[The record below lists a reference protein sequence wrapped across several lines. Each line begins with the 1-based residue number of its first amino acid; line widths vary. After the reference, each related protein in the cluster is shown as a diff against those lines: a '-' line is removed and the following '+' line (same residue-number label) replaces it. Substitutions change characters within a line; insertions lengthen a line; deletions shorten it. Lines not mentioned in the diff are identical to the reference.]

1 MINGVIN
8 VYKESGMTSFDVVR
22 KIKKIAATGKVG
34 HTGTL
39 DPMATG
45 VLPICIGKAT
55 KLVDYIMGD
64 YKVYRA
70 EMKLGLKSD
79 TLDIEGK
86 ILSERPI
93 SCDEEQIRKEFEKFI
108 GEIVQVPPMY
118 SALKVNGKR
127 LYELAREGKEV
138 HREGR
143 TITIYNIDI
152 ESIEIPYVRF
162 KVKCSKGTYIRT
174 LIDDI
179 GEGLGTGAIM
189 TSLERVES
197 GEAFNI
203 SNSYTLEEIENSIED
218 KIISIED
225 SLKKYPEKRFTKEAK
240 KLLVNGVK
248 IGNPRLIGNV
258 KEGILYR
265 VYVEDL
271 FIGLGLKDSIGFKI
285 EKLFL

>member
-79 TLDIEGK
+79 TLDSEGK
-86 ILSERPI
+86 ILSEKPV

-138 HREGR
+138 HRDGR

-225 SLKKYPEKRFTKEAK
+225 SLRKYPEKRFTKEAK

-271 FIGLGLKDSIGFKI
+271 FIGLGVKDSIGFKI

>member
-45 VLPICIGKAT
+45 VLPVCIGKGT

-86 ILSERPI
+86 ILSERPVNC
-93 SCDEEQIRKEFEKFI
+93 SEDDIRREFKKFI

-143 TITIYNIDI
+143 TITIYDIDI

-179 GEGLGTGAIM
+179 GEGLKTGAIM

-203 SNSYTLEEIENSIED
+203 SNAYTLEEIEKSIED

-225 SLKKYPEKRFTKEAK
+225 SLKKYPEKRFNKEAE

-248 IGNPRLIGNV
+248 IGNPKLIGNV

-265 VYVEDL
+265 VYVEDS
-271 FIGLGLKDSIGFKI
+271 FIGLGIKDSIGFKI

>member
-86 ILSERPI
+86 ILSERPV

-225 SLKKYPEKRFTKEAK
+225 SLRKYPEKRFTKEAK

-271 FIGLGLKDSIGFKI
+271 FIGLGVKDSIGFKI

>member
-1 MINGVIN
+1 MNGVIN

-79 TLDIEGK
+79 TLDSEGK
-86 ILSERPI
+86 ILSEKPV
-93 SCDEEQIRKEFEKFI
+93 SCNEEQIRKEFEKFI

-138 HREGR
+138 HRDGR

-203 SNSYTLEEIENSIED
+203 SNSYTLGEIENSIED

>member
-45 VLPICIGKAT
+45 VLPVCIGKGT

-86 ILSERPI
+86 ILSERPVNC
-93 SCDEEQIRKEFEKFI
+93 SEDDIRSEFKKFI

-143 TITIYNIDI
+143 TITIYDIDI

-179 GEGLGTGAIM
+179 GEVLKTGAIM

-203 SNSYTLEEIENSIED
+203 SNAYTLEEIEKSIED

-225 SLKKYPEKRFTKEAK
+225 SLKKYPEKRFNKEAE

-248 IGNPRLIGNV
+248 IGNPKLIGNV

-265 VYVEDL
+265 VYVEDS
-271 FIGLGLKDSIGFKI
+271 FIGLGIKDSIGFKI

>member
-1 MINGVIN
+1 MNGVIN

-22 KIKKIAATGKVG
+22 KIKKIAGTGKVG

-79 TLDIEGK
+79 TLDSEGT
-86 ILSERPI
+86 ILSERNI
-93 SCDEEQIRKEFEKFI
+93 TCNKEDIEKEFQKFI
-108 GEIVQVPPMY
+108 GEIIQVPPMY

-143 TITIYNIDI
+143 KITIYYIDI

-197 GEAFNI
+197 GDAFNI
-203 SNSYTLEEIENSIED
+203 SNAYTLDEI
-218 KIISIED
+218 
-225 SLKKYPEKRFTKEAK
+225 
-240 KLLVNGVK
+240 
-248 IGNPRLIGNV
+248 
-258 KEGILYR
+258 
-265 VYVEDL
+265 
-271 FIGLGLKDSIGFKI
+271 
-285 EKLFL
+285 

>member
-1 MINGVIN
+1 MNGVIN

-22 KIKKIAATGKVG
+22 KIKKIAGTGKVG

-79 TLDIEGK
+79 TLDSEGT
-86 ILSERPI
+86 ILSERNI
-93 SCDEEQIRKEFEKFI
+93 TCNKEDIEKEFQKFI
-108 GEIVQVPPMY
+108 GEIIQVPPMY

-143 TITIYNIDI
+143 KITIYYIDI

-197 GEAFNI
+197 GDAFNI
-203 SNSYTLEEIENSIED
+203 SNAYTLDEIEKSIKD
-218 KIISIED
+218 KLISIED
-225 SLKKYPEKRFTKEAK
+225 SLKKYPKKIFPEGAK
-240 KLLVNGVK
+240 KLLLNGVK
-248 IGNPRLIGNV
+248 VGNPKLIGNV
-258 KEGILYR
+258 EEGVLYR
-265 VYVEDL
+265 VYIENL
-271 FIGLGLKDSIGFKI
+271 FIGLGVKDSIGFKM

>member
-86 ILSERPI
+86 ILSERPV

-225 SLKKYPEKRFTKEAK
+225 SLRKYPEKRFTKEAK

-271 FIGLGLKDSIGFKI
+271 FIGLGVKDSIGFKI
-285 EKLFL
+285 EKLFI

>member
-86 ILSERPI
+86 ILSERPV

>member
-1 MINGVIN
+1 MNGVIN

-22 KIKKIAATGKVG
+22 KIKKIAKTGKVG

-79 TLDIEGK
+79 TLDSEGN
-86 ILSERPI
+86 ILSEKTVN
-93 SCDEEQIRKEFEKFI
+93 CNEDEIRKEFEKFI

-143 TITIYNIDI
+143 VITIYSIDI

-197 GEAFNI
+197 GAAFNI

-218 KIISIED
+218 KLISIED
-225 SLKKYPEKRFTKEAK
+225 SLKKYPKKIFKEDAK
-240 KLLVNGVK
+240 KLLLNGVK
-248 IGNPRLIGNV
+248 VGNPKLIGNV
-258 KEGILYR
+258 EDGVLYR
-265 VYVEDL
+265 VYIEDL
-271 FIGLGLKDSIGFKI
+271 FIGLGIKDSRGFKM

>member
-203 SNSYTLEEIENSIED
+203 SNSFTLEEIENSIED

-225 SLKKYPEKRFTKEAK
+225 SLRKYPEKRFTKEAK

-271 FIGLGLKDSIGFKI
+271 FIGLGVKDSIGFKI

>member
-1 MINGVIN
+1 MINGIIN

-225 SLKKYPEKRFTKEAK
+225 SLRKYPEKRFTKEAK

-271 FIGLGLKDSIGFKI
+271 FIGLGVKDSIGFKI

>member
-1 MINGVIN
+1 MNGVIN

-22 KIKKIAATGKVG
+22 KIKKIAGTGKVG

-79 TLDIEGK
+79 TLDSEGT
-86 ILSERPI
+86 ILSERNI
-93 SCDEEQIRKEFEKFI
+93 TCNKEDIEKEFQKFI
-108 GEIVQVPPMY
+108 GEIIQVPPMY

-143 TITIYNIDI
+143 KITIYYIDI

-197 GEAFNI
+197 GDAFNI
-203 SNSYTLEEIENSIED
+203 SNAYTLDEIEKSIKD
-218 KIISIED
+218 KLISIED
-225 SLKKYPEKRFTKEAK
+225 LLKKYPKKIFPEGAK
-240 KLLVNGVK
+240 KLLLNGVK
-248 IGNPRLIGNV
+248 VGNPKLIGNV
-258 KEGILYR
+258 EEGVLYR
-265 VYVEDL
+265 VYIENL
-271 FIGLGLKDSIGFKI
+271 FIGLGVKDSIGFKM

>member
-79 TLDIEGK
+79 TLDSEGK
-86 ILSERPI
+86 ILSEKPV
-93 SCDEEQIRKEFEKFI
+93 SCNEEQIRKEFEKFI

-225 SLKKYPEKRFTKEAK
+225 SLRKYPEKRFTKEAK

-271 FIGLGLKDSIGFKI
+271 FIGLGVKDSIGFKI

>member
-8 VYKESGMTSFDVVR
+8 IYKESGMTSFDVVR
-22 KIKKIAATGKVG
+22 KVKKIAATGKVG

-79 TLDIEGK
+79 TLDSEGK
-86 ILSERPI
+86 ILSEKPV

-138 HREGR
+138 HRDGR

-203 SNSYTLEEIENSIED
+203 SNSYTLEEVENSIED

-225 SLKKYPEKRFTKEAK
+225 SLKKYPEKRFSKEAK
-240 KLLVNGVK
+240 KLLINGVK

-271 FIGLGLKDSIGFKI
+271 FIGLGVKDSIGFKI